1 MDGHDTAAQRV
12 VPPCGACRELL
23 VDCNEAMCVLVPVDG
38 SIRVVRAADLLPS
51 RTW

>member
-1 MDGHDTAAQRV
+1 MNGHDTAAQRV

-38 SIRVVRAADLLPS
+38 SNCVVRAANLLPS